1 MKIRFNSPFKL
12 ISPLRLVLA
21 VRYIPILSQHASPLP
36 SLGSLLSDYV
46 SEKIPWEGEFTFRS
60 DS

>member
-1 MKIRFNSPFKL
+1 LDSSLFSFPM
-12 ISPLRLVLA
+12 A
-21 VRYIPILSQHASPLP
+21 LS
-36 SLGSLLSDYV
+36 SLLIR